1 MEGINL
7 NIHNLK
13 KQYEDK
19 TIINNLSITIN
30 FNSKITLVT
39 GMNGSGKSTLAKM
52 IAGIILPDKGT
63 LTLSNHTNFSK
74 WTKRNTYYL
83 SNAERGMFYK
93 LNCRQNIEYLT
104 SLKGTSRKYVLDKL
118 PAYCEKLNCTDI
130 LEISAEKLSTGQKK
144 KVFILS
150 ALCSN
155 CQLLLL
161 DEPTNGLDD
170 ESFCAFTEILASL
183 RPEKKI
189 VLISHDKRF
198 LDMPHIERIIF
209 GKNGEIYWEEG
220 SANGLS

>member
-13 KQYEDK
+13 KQYGDK
-19 TIINNLSITIN
+19 TIINNLSIKIN
-30 FNSKITLVT
+30 FNSKITLVA

-63 LTLSNHTNFSK
+63 LQISNYTNFSE

-83 SNAERGMFYK
+83 SNTERGMFYK
-93 LNCRQNIEYLT
+93 LNSRQNIEYLT
-104 SLKGTSRKYVLDKL
+104 SLKGTSRKYVLEKL
-118 PAYCEKLNCTDI
+118 PVYSEKLNCTDI
-130 LEISAEKLSTGQKK
+130 LEMSAEKLSTGQKK
-144 KVFILS
+144 KIFILS

-170 ESFCAFTEILASL
+170 ESFYAFIEILASL
-183 RPEKKI
+183 RLEKKI

-198 LDMPHIERIIF
+198 LDMSHIERITF
-209 GKNGEIYWEEG
+209 EKNGEIYWEG
-220 SANGLS
+220 VS